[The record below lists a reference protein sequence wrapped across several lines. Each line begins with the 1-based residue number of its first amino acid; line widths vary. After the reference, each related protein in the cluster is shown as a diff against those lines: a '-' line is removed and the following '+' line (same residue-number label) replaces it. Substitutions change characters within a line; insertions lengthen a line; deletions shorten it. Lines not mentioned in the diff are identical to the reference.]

1 MRKSTAS
8 CESLALFIL
17 GIKAFSERNFHF
29 NLHLMVLNICL
40 WRWRFES
47 VANIGQIVPRH
58 FINHRNTRV
67 ISTFQKILD
76 LINTCYM
83 SSSKFYWINKDSINW
98 KSFDSSKGKSFF
110 KKVIPN
116 SGGDGRHKGAP
127 SRGSVRCMLGCGRR
141 QNRSGPTNNN
151 KRSLPFQCILLHL
164 DSILVQFTNNQLYIG
179 MWNPDLWLKI

>member
-1 MRKSTAS
+1 MLVT
-8 CESLALFIL
+8 LAVWV
-17 GIKAFSERNFHF
+17 SREHWSNSSPPFHQSQK
-29 NLHLMVLNICL
+29 HT
-40 WRWRFES
+40 S
-47 VANIGQIVPRH
+47 H
-58 FINHRNTRV
+58 FDT
-67 ISTFQKILD
+67 SKILD

-164 DSILVQFTNNQLYIG
+164 DSILVQFINNQLYIG

>member
-67 ISTFQKILD
+67 ISTLQKILD

-127 SRGSVRCMLGCGRR
+127 SRGRCGACWDAGADKTDQDLLTITNGAFLFSVYYYTL
-141 QNRSGPTNNN
+141 
-151 KRSLPFQCILLHL
+151 I
-164 DSILVQFTNNQLYIG
+164 QFLCNL
-179 MWNPDLWLKI
+179 